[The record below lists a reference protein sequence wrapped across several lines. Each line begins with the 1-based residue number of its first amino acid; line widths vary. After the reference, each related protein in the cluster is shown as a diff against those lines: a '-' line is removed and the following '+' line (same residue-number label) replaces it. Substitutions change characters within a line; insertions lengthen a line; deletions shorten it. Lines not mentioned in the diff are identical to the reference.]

1 MSASFLRACER
12 RRADALAPAARA
24 PPALTRASTSSSLA
38 PSAPTLDGVFSFGV
52 CDALEP
58 DLHVLGK
65 LARTCK
71 SMRREVEALERVW
84 MRACLTSAAGFR
96 EWLDHLP
103 DQGSSLFD
111 GTADARGWMGAY
123 GALMRCRD
131 TFLTGVWHSPPWASS
146 TRPNRTAP
154 LWGPCMALDPRPG
167 GAADRCD
174 LLASTCHD
182 GDIWTRMPRTSPRER
197 AVRDAFSR
205 LAMLSPSLLAGL
217 GDPQCDALPV
227 CVALYTR
234 AIPAP
239 YADTPDGSEHSDAD
253 AGSDASRDAQAER
266 WGRMVEGLSAELHA
280 WRDDATDPPFWFEPQ
295 DIRGNTVQQQQQQQ
309 QQQYERHNTDL
320 RQTTITAATAVA
332 AMVTNKNG

>member
-1 MSASFLRACER
+1 MSASFLMACER
-12 RRADALAPAARA
+12 RRADALAPAARRA

-38 PSAPTLDGVFSFGV
+38 PTAPTLDGVFSFGV
-52 CDALEP
+52 CDALES

-71 SMRREVEALERVW
+71 SMRCEVEALQRVW

-174 LLASTCHD
+174 LLASTGHD
-182 GDIWTRMPRTSPRER
+182 GDTWMRMPRTSPRER

-239 YADTPDGSEHSDAD
+239 CADTPDGSEHSDAD

-266 WGRMVEGLSAELHA
+266 WGRMVAGLSAELHA
-280 WRDDATDPPFWFEPQ
+280 WRDDATHPPFLFEPQ
-295 DIRGNTVQQQQQQQ
+295 EIRGNTVQQQQQQQ
-309 QQQYERHNTDL
+309 QQQ
-320 RQTTITAATAVA
+320 
-332 AMVTNKNG
+332 